1 MIIYICTKDIGNKI
15 QKIRTKIQKII
26 KKEKQKMTIF
36 TKEEKFKQKESHVNI
51 RDKTLKI
58 QLTSPLPYI

>member
-1 MIIYICTKDIGNKI
+1 MYKRYWKQNTKDKNKD
-15 QKIRTKIQKII
+15 TKDN